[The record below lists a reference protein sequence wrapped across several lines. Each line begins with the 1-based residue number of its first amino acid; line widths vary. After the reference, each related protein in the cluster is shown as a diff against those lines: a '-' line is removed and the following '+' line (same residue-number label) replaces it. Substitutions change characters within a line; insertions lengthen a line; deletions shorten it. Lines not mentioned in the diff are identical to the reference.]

1 MISTRDVYKIA
12 IAMLQRYG
20 PSASTYAELEAEKL
34 LDDGDE
40 ARYRTW
46 VRILIAMEELQEP
59 PKGVT
64 VH

>member
-1 MISTRDVYKIA
+1 
-12 IAMLQRYG
+12 MLQRYG

-40 ARYRTW
+40 VKFRTW
-46 VRILIAMEELQEP
+46 LRILIAMEELQEAP
-59 PKGVT
+59 AGAT